1 VPGYSKGAVNRAGVH
16 LAARLQSGSIDGH
29 PRVDELRDP
38 DDLRARAV
46 VEWWIDEHLAPMRA
60 VQDVIYGLAPTID
73 LDGRDLR
80 LVTSRPKRVATIV
93 DKLLR
98 EPGKLSQMVDLG
110 GVRAVVESMDDVDDP
125 AEAIGRELSVTRAK
139 DWARSPRASRYRA
152 LRLYIRESERNIEV
166 QLRTRAQDMWANI
179 VEQESYLSGL
189 DYKSGGAMTVA
200 PKLFLV
206 SFDRQTQETD
216 VIDLGSQPD
225 LAMRE
230 YRDRERELLASGRNL
245 EVVLLGAESEETL
258 RRTHSSYFRQ
268 GNDMADLLHRDPA

>member
-73 LDGRDLR
+73 L
-80 LVTSRPKRVATIV
+80 AT
-93 DKLLR
+93 
-98 EPGKLSQMVDLG
+98 
-110 GVRAVVESMDDVDDP
+110 
-125 AEAIGRELSVTRAK
+125 
-139 DWARSPRASRYRA
+139 
-152 LRLYIRESERNIEV
+152 
-166 QLRTRAQDMWANI
+166 
-179 VEQESYLSGL
+179 
-189 DYKSGGAMTVA
+189 
-200 PKLFLV
+200 
-206 SFDRQTQETD
+206 
-216 VIDLGSQPD
+216 
-225 LAMRE
+225 
-230 YRDRERELLASGRNL
+230 GRNL

>member
-1 VPGYSKGAVNRAGVH
+1 VH

-98 EPGKLSQMVDLG
+98 EPGKLSPMVDLG
-110 GVRAVVESMDDVDDP
+110 GVRAVVGSMDDVDDP
-125 AEAIGRELSVTRAK
+125 AEAIGRELTVTRAK

-152 LRLYIRESERNIEV
+152 LHLYIRESERNIEV
-166 QLRTRAQDMWANI
+166 QLRTRGQDMWANI

-189 DYKSGGAMTVA
+189 DYKSGRGHPEVLEFLRLVADFVAMFELGESHPELAERMMRLA
-200 PKLFLV
+200 PAAKPLFHV
-206 SFDRQTQETD
+206 PPFAD
-216 VIDLGSQPD
+216 
-225 LAMRE
+225 M
-230 YRDRERELLASGRNL
+230 EL
-245 EVVLLGAESEETL
+245 
-258 RRTHSSYFRQ
+258 
-268 GNDMADLLHRDPA
+268 